1 MRGSGSS
8 PDEKQ
13 DKREQNVSD
22 EGGEEVMK
30 ERTRTAANDAVN

>member
-8 PDEKQ
+8 RDEKR
-13 DKREQNVSD
+13 DKRERNVSD

-30 ERTRTAANDAVN
+30 E

>member
-8 PDEKQ
+8 RDEKQ
-13 DKREQNVSD
+13 DKRERNESD

-30 ERTRTAANDAVN
+30 E